1 MKNVIVQV
9 VQHLQPGGIET
20 MALDLMQEYA
30 KHSQVHIICLEGNK
44 QDVIK
49 AWPRLKQWESELHFL
64 EKSPG
69 LNFMLLFR
77 LAKLLWRLKAN
88 IVHSHHIG
96 PLLYGGLAARFV
108 GIKHLIHTEHDAWH
122 LTETARR
129 KLQGQLLFLVRP
141 IIVADCDAVASA
153 LLEAYPNSRPNVILN
168 GIDTQRFTPV
178 DELTKATLR
187 QQFNL
192 PQQVFLLGCAARLEA
207 VKDHNSLL
215 HALSLLPEYVCLA
228 LAGQGSLKSQLEQTC
243 HQLGIQDRVFFL
255 GALDNMADF
264 YPCIDAFCLP
274 SLNEGLPLSPL
285 EAQACDVPAIVSD
298 VGGCSNIVDPSTG
311 YLTPPNTP
319 SALYD
324 SILRVMKSQH
334 KGSPRD
340 FVLSTG
346 DLVKTAKAYQQLMI
360 PSQELGA

>member
-44 QDVIK
+44 DAVIN
-49 AWPRLKQWESELHFL
+49 AWPRLQEWQPQLHFL
-64 EKSPG
+64 NKSSG
-69 LNFMLLFR
+69 LDIGLLFK

-88 IVHSHHIG
+88 IVHTHHIG
-96 PLLYGGLAARFV
+96 PLLYGGLAARFI

-122 LTETARR
+122 LSEAARR

-141 IIVADCDAVASA
+141 VIVADCDAVANA
-153 LLEAYPNSRPNVILN
+153 LLKAYPNSRPNVILN
-168 GIDTQRFTPV
+168 GIDTERFLPV
-178 DELTKATLR
+178 AEPEKATLR
-187 QQFNL
+187 QQFKL
-192 PQQVFLLGCAARLEA
+192 PEKVFLLGCAARLEA

-215 HALSLLPEYVCLA
+215 HALSLLPENVCLA
-228 LAGQGSLKSQLEQTC
+228 LAGQGSLKEQLEQTC
-243 HQLGIQDRVFFL
+243 IRLGIQDRVFFL

-264 YPCIDAFCLP
+264 YPCIDVFCLP

-285 EAQACDVPAIVSD
+285 EAQACGIPAIVSN

-311 YLTPPNTP
+311 FLTPPNTP
-319 SALYD
+319 TALYESVL
-324 SILRVMKSQH
+324 SIMKSQH

-346 DLVKTAKAYQQLMI
+346 NLVKTAKAYHQLMT
-360 PSQELGA
+360 PTKGLGA

>member
-30 KHSQVHIICLEGNK
+30 KHSEVHIICLEGNK
-44 QDVIK
+44 EDVIK
-49 AWPRLKQWESELHFL
+49 AWPRLQQWEAHLHFL
-64 EKSPG
+64 NKSPG
-69 LNFMLLFR
+69 LNVMLVIK
-77 LAKLLWRLKAN
+77 LAKLLWTLKAT
-88 IVHSHHIG
+88 IVHTHHIG
-96 PLLYGGLAARFV
+96 PLLYGGLSARFV

-122 LTETARR
+122 LSETARR

-153 LLEAYPNSRPNVILN
+153 LLEAFPNSRPNVILN

-178 DELTKATLR
+178 DSQEKANLR
-187 QQFNL
+187 RQFNL
-192 PQQVFLLGCAARLEA
+192 PEDVFLLGCAARLEA

-228 LAGQGSLKSQLEQTC
+228 LAGQGSLQAQLEQTC
-243 HQLGIQDRVFFL
+243 HQLGIKDRVFFL

-264 YPCIDAFCLP
+264 YPCIDVFCLP

-285 EAQACDVPAIVSD
+285 EAQACDIPAIVSN

-324 SILRVMKSQH
+324 SVLKIMQSQH
-334 KGSPRD
+334 KGSPRR
-340 FVLSTG
+340 FVLDTG
-346 DLVKTAKAYQQLMI
+346 NLVKTAKAYHQLMT
-360 PSQELGA
+360 SSHEVGA

>member
-20 MALDLMQEYA
+20 MALDLMQEYS
-30 KHSQVHIICLEGNK
+30 KHSQVHIVCLEGNK
-44 QDVIK
+44 EEAIT
-49 AWPRLKQWESELHFL
+49 AWPRLKPMAEQLHFL
-64 EKSPG
+64 NKSSG
-69 LNFMLLFR
+69 LDFMLLVK
-77 LAKLLWRLKAN
+77 LAKLLWQLKAN

-96 PLLYGGLAARFV
+96 PLLYGGLAARLV
-108 GIKHLIHTEHDAWH
+108 GVKHLIHTEHDAWH
-122 LTETARR
+122 LSETARR

-141 IIVADCDAVASA
+141 IMVADCDAVASA
-153 LLEAYPNSRPNVILN
+153 LLKAYPNSRPNVILN
-168 GIDTQRFTPV
+168 GIDTQRFLPV
-178 DELTKATLR
+178 DQQKKALLR
-187 QQFNL
+187 QQLNL
-192 PQQVFLLGCAARLEA
+192 PEKVFLLGCAARLEA

-215 HALSLLPEYVCLA
+215 HALSLLPEYVALA
-228 LAGQGSLKSQLEQTC
+228 LAGQGSLQQQLEQTC
-243 HQLGIQDRVFFL
+243 HQLGLQDRVFFL

-264 YPCIDAFCLP
+264 YPCIDVFCLP

-285 EAQACDVPAIVSD
+285 EAQACGIPAIVSN

-324 SILRVMKSQH
+324 SVLSIMKRQH

-340 FVLSTG
+340 FVLNTG
-346 DLVKTAKAYQQLMI
+346 DLVKTAKAYRQLMSPI
-360 PSQELGA
+360 RELGV

>member
-20 MALDLMQEYA
+20 MALDLMQEYS
-30 KHSQVHIICLEGNK
+30 KHSQVHIVCLEGNK
-44 QDVIK
+44 EEAIK
-49 AWPRLKQWESELHFL
+49 TWPRLEQWQAQLHFL
-64 EKSPG
+64 NKSSG
-69 LNFMLLFR
+69 LDFLLLIK
-77 LAKLLWRLKAN
+77 LAKLLWNLKAN
-88 IVHSHHIG
+88 IVHTHHIG
-96 PLLYGGLAARFV
+96 PLLYGGIAARIV
-108 GIKHLIHTEHDAWH
+108 GVKHLIHTEHDAWH
-122 LTETARR
+122 LSETTRR

-168 GIDTQRFTPV
+168 GIDTQRFLPV
-178 DELTKATLR
+178 DPQKKALLR
-187 QQFNL
+187 QQLKL
-192 PQQVFLLGCAARLEA
+192 PEQVFLLGCAARLEA

-215 HALSLLPEYVCLA
+215 HALSLLPEYVALA
-228 LAGQGSLKSQLEQTC
+228 LAGQGSLQPQLEQTC
-243 HQLGIQDRVFFL
+243 HQLGLQDRVFFL
-255 GALDNMADF
+255 GALDNMEDF
-264 YPCIDAFCLP
+264 YPCIDVFCLP

-285 EAQACDVPAIVSD
+285 EAQACDIPAIVSN

-324 SILRVMKSQH
+324 SVLNVMKRQH

-340 FVLSTG
+340 FVLNTG
-346 DLVKTAKAYQQLMI
+346 DLVKTAKAYGQLMS
-360 PSQELGA
+360 PVRELGV